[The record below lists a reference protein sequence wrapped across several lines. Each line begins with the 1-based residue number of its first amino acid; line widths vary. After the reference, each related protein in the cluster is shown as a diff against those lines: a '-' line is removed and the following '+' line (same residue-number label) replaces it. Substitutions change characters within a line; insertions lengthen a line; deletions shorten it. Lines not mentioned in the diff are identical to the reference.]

1 MGHNETPTKGTAMN
15 LKTLVYCFA
24 AIAYGDTPKAK
35 DHLPKK

>member
-1 MGHNETPTKGTAMN
+1 MN

-24 AIAYGDTPKAK
+24 IGFAASIAYGDAPKAE

>member
-1 MGHNETPTKGTAMN
+1 MS
-15 LKTLVYCFA
+15 LKTLVYCFAIGFA

>member
-1 MGHNETPTKGTAMN
+1 MN
-15 LKTLVYCFA
+15 LKTLVCCFAIGFAA